1 MSQYPS
7 PYSPPPVPPNYGY
20 DFNYYQPQQDVLAPA
35 QRAGMMLYVVGGLI
49 LLPSLC
55 CGAMGLALP
64 AIMAQEPSLFSEV
77 SASGMSPEGLQ
88 TTLMIAAGVTLLLG
102 VVLIVL
108 GRFVRRGSM
117 GAAVTGSILAVLVF
131 LYLVLNGL
139 GILVMS
145 GKLPP
150 AQMVLGLAMT
160 VLGLVIFG
168 LLIVWLIQAAMAA
181 PRIAMMQSQYQ
192 QQYWQ
197 YQQQQQM
204 YQPGYVPPPAPP
216 VAPAPLPPPASP
228 NDLPRG
234 DSNGPSA

>member
-20 DFNYYQPQQDVLAPA
+20 DFNYYQPQRDVLAPSR
-35 QRAGMMLYVVGGLI
+35 RAGMLLYVVGGLI

-64 AIMAQEPSLFSEV
+64 AIMAQEPALFSEV

-88 TTLMIAAGVTLLLG
+88 TTLMIGGGVMLLLG
-102 VVLIVL
+102 VVMIIL

-117 GAAVTGSILAVLVF
+117 GAAVTGSVLAVLVF

-168 LLIVWLIQAAMAA
+168 MLFVWLIQAAMAA

-204 YQPGYVPPPAPP
+204 YQPGYAAPPAAGETTNPSIPPPPT
-216 VAPAPLPPPASP
+216 PPPTS
-228 NDLPRG
+228 
-234 DSNGPSA
+234 